1 MIKSGAEEKLKKLRE
16 LLSEM
21 GGIALAYSGGVD
33 STFLLKVAHDCLGD
47 KALAM
52 IGRSDTM
59 PKREFEF
66 AVETASA
73 IGARYV
79 IVDTEELDEEDFRS
93 NPPERCFFCKRELF
107 GKLRALADVEG
118 LDWIADG
125 ANLDDT
131 GDYRP
136 GLEAGARLG
145 VRSPLIEAHMTKE
158 DIRALSKEAGLPT
171 WDKPS
176 KACLSSRLPFG
187 AEITLE
193 KLAAIEE
200 AENFL
205 EDSGF
210 KEIRVRHHG
219 EIARVEVNKGQISR
233 LASPGVRE
241 KVVSKLKTLG
251 FKYIALDLAGYSTGS
266 FNPEPAGEGPKDSGA
281 GRTDGGTDEEA

>member
-1 MIKSGAEEKLKKLRE
+1 M
-16 LLSEM
+16 
-21 GGIALAYSGGVD
+21 AYSGGVD

-59 PKREFEF
+59 PEREFRF
-66 AVETASA
+66 AKDMARE
-73 IGARYV
+73 IGARYEV
-79 IVDTEELDEEDFRS
+79 VETEELDEADFRS

-107 GKLRALADVEG
+107 GKLRALADREG
-118 LDWIADG
+118 LAWIADG
-125 ANLDDT
+125 SNLDDT

-136 GLEAGARLG
+136 GFEAGKRLC
-145 VRSPLIEAHMTKE
+145 VRSPLIEARMTKE
-158 DIRALSKEAGLPT
+158 DVRALSREAGLPT

-187 AEITLE
+187 TEITLE
-193 KLAAIEE
+193 KLAAVEE

-219 EIARVEVNKGQISR
+219 EIARVEVNMGQISR
-233 LASPGVRE
+233 LASLGVRE
-241 KVVSKLKTLG
+241 KVVSKLKSLG
-251 FKYIALDLAGYSTGS
+251 FKYVTLDLAGYSTGS
-266 FNPEPAGEGPKDSGA
+266 FNPEPADEGPEDSGA
-281 GRTDGGTDEEA
+281 GSADLG

>member
-1 MIKSGAEEKLKKLRE
+1 
-16 LLSEM
+16 
-21 GGIALAYSGGVD
+21 
-33 STFLLKVAHDCLGD
+33 
-47 KALAM
+47 
-52 IGRSDTM
+52 M
-59 PKREFEF
+59 PKREFQF
-66 AVETASA
+66 AVDTARA

-79 IVDTEELDEEDFRS
+79 IVDTEELSEKNFRT

-107 GKLRALADVEG
+107 GRLRDVAAKEG

-125 ANLDDT
+125 SNLDDT

-136 GLEAGARLG
+136 GFEAGKKLG
-145 VRSPLIEAHMTKE
+145 VRNPLIEARMTKDDVRE
-158 DIRALSKEAGLPT
+158 LSKEAGLPT

-187 AEITLE
+187 SEITIQ

-210 KEIRVRHHG
+210 KNIRVRHHG

-233 LASPGVRE
+233 LASSGVRE
-241 KVVSKLKTLG
+241 QVVSKLKTLG
-251 FKYIALDLAGYSTGS
+251 FKYITLDLAGYSTGS
-266 FNPEPAGEGPKDSGA
+266 FNPESAEERPKNSGA
-281 GRTDGGTDEEA
+281 GRTE

>member
-1 MIKSGAEEKLKKLRE
+1 
-16 LLSEM
+16 M
-21 GGIALAYSGGVD
+21 GGVALAYSGGVD
-33 STFLLKVAHDCLGD
+33 STFLLKIAYNSLGD
-47 KALAM
+47 RALAM

-59 PKREFEF
+59 PKREFRF
-66 AVETASA
+66 AVDTARA
-73 IGARYV
+73 IGARYE
-79 IVDTEELDEEDFRS
+79 IVDTEELGEEDFTS

-107 GKLRALADVEG
+107 GKLRAVAAREG

-136 GLEAGARLG
+136 GLEAGRRLG
-145 VRSPLIEAHMTKE
+145 VRSPLIEAEMTKE
-158 DIRALSKEAGLPT
+158 DIRTLSKQMGLPT
-171 WDKPS
+171 WDKPA

-187 AEITLE
+187 TEITLE

-233 LASPGVRE
+233 LASSGVRE
-241 KVVSKLKTLG
+241 QVVSKLKSLG
-251 FKYIALDLAGYSTGS
+251 FRYITLDLAGYSTGS
-266 FNPEPAGEGPKDSGA
+266 FNPEPVAKNPKKSGA
-281 GRTDGGTDEEA
+281 GGARTED

>member
-1 MIKSGAEEKLKKLRE
+1 
-16 LLSEM
+16 M
-21 GGIALAYSGGVD
+21 GGVALAYSGGVD

-47 KALAM
+47 RALAM

-59 PKREFEF
+59 PKREFQF
-66 AVETASA
+66 AVDTARA

-79 IVDTEELDEEDFRS
+79 IVDTEELSEKNFRT

-107 GKLRALADVEG
+107 GRLRDVAAKEG

-125 ANLDDT
+125 SNLDDT

-136 GLEAGARLG
+136 GFEAGKKLG
-145 VRSPLIEAHMTKE
+145 VRSPLIEARMTKNDVRE
-158 DIRALSKEAGLPT
+158 LSKEAGLPT

-187 AEITLE
+187 SEITIQ

-210 KEIRVRHHG
+210 KDIRVRHHG

-233 LASPGVRE
+233 LASSGVRE
-241 KVVSKLKTLG
+241 QVVSKLKTLG
-251 FKYIALDLAGYSTGS
+251 FKYITLDLAGYSTGS
-266 FNPEPAGEGPKDSGA
+266 FNPESAEERPKNSGA
-281 GRTDGGTDEEA
+281 GRTE